1 MFAKFP
7 VKRVKLASAKVRKRG
22 HLKKK
27 IMLKTAKFP
36 RLPSLV
42 GASLIG
48 DIYYLI
54 N

>member
-22 HLKKK
+22 LLKKK
-27 IMLKTAKFP
+27 MLKMAKFP

-42 GASLIG
+42 GASSIG
-48 DIYYLI
+48 DLH
-54 N
+54 